1 MSQENIEVL
10 KAIWPLEADLVA
22 MFENPELPAQ
32 LAAAIDPDVEVAF
45 SSSAPG
51 TPDLTYRGI
60 AGLAQGWLDW
70 LEPYESYRLTVEDV
84 IDAGGD
90 RVLAPSR
97 VVARTRRDGVLI
109 EHSPAAIF
117 TIRDGKLV
125 KASFHLD
132 RLQAFEAAGLRE

>member
-90 RVLAPSR
+90 REIGRASCRER
-97 VVARTRRDGVLI
+97 V
-109 EHSPAAIF
+109 
-117 TIRDGKLV
+117 
-125 KASFHLD
+125 
-132 RLQAFEAAGLRE
+132 